1 MTDIT
6 AAGVTGARQ
15 EPRHHSVQERIT
27 GLETQVKML
36 EDQVRR
42 LMDSLA
48 SAERYEDFRT
58 DLGNSTGA

>member
-1 MTDIT
+1 MTDIK
-6 AAGVTGARQ
+6 AAGVTEARQ

-42 LMDSLA
+42 LMDTLA

-58 DLGNSTGA
+58 DLHGSPRA